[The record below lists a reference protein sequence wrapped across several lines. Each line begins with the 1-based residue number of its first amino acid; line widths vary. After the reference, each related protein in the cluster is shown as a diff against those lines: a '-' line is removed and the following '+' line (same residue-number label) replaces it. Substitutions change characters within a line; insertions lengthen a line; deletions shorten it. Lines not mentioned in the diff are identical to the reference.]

1 MSVPLLLLVCGPSG
15 SGKDSILDASRDAL
29 GDDPRVYFARRWVTR
44 HGGAPREMATTAI
57 EIDRLEAEGKLAC
70 RWAAHGLEYAL
81 SWTELERSSPVQL
94 VIANV
99 SRTTVADLNQQFNV
113 RTVLVEASID
123 VRETRLQARGR
134 EASNPER
141 ARRLMRHVAIDP
153 HQVHHRVRNDG
164 ALSESVAAFVDIV
177 CQYLE
182 S

>member
-1 MSVPLLLLVCGPSG
+1 MNAPMLLLVCGPSG

-29 GDDPRVYFARRWVTR
+29 DKDPRVYFARRWVTR
-44 HGGAPREMATTAI
+44 HDGAPREIATTAT
-57 EIDRLEAEGKLAC
+57 EIDRFEAEGKLAC

-81 SWTELERSSPVQL
+81 ARTELERAPPVQM
-94 VIANV
+94 VITNV
-99 SRTTVADLNQQFNV
+99 SRTTVADLHQQFNA

-123 VRETRLQARGR
+123 VREARLRARGR
-134 EASNPER
+134 EASDPER

-164 ALSESVAAFVDIV
+164 VLSVSVAAFVDIV